1 MNKNYTLNNQ
11 KKLQALEKLILNK
24 LKDSQY
30 YNKFIKDKNLI
41 EKRKFLSLLLLVS
54 TNLSLD
60 ELIDLKVKDFLK
72 IIKSISEQLDSY
84 EELDIYSSETENVQ
98 RKSFYLS
105 IELDSYGKKLHLNPA
120 FNQFF
125 KEDLYYEI
133 ITNKNYTEPVLS
145 SLMNHKPLSAVNLK
159 KDINEQIV
167 ELI

>member
-60 ELIDLKVKDFLK
+60 ELIDLKVEDFLK

-84 EELDIYSSETENVQ
+84 EELDIYSSEKMSSV
-98 RKSFYLS
+98 K
-105 IELDSYGKKLHLNPA
+105 A
-120 FNQFF
+120 F
-125 KEDLYYEI
+125 I
-133 ITNKNYTEPVLS
+133 
-145 SLMNHKPLSAVNLK
+145 
-159 KDINEQIV
+159 
-167 ELI
+167 